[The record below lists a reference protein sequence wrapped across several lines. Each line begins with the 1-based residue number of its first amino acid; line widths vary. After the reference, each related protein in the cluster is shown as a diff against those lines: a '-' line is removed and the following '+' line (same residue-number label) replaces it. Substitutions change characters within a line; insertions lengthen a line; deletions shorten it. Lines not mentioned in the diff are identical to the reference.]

1 MRANQIANADIGSA
15 DDLAEQGLDLRNTAN
30 KTLPTK
36 KHCQQ
41 NTDQQYTDQQNTD
54 QQNTANKTLT
64 YWLLP
69 NLTCFASLFSSWR
82 NPMFTLHCVLFSGN
96 HPQLRFSAA
105 C

>member
-64 YWLLP
+64 NKTLP
-69 NLTCFASLFSSWR
+69 TKHWPIGCYQ
-82 NPMFTLHCVLFSGN
+82 T
-96 HPQLRFSAA
+96 
-105 C
+105 